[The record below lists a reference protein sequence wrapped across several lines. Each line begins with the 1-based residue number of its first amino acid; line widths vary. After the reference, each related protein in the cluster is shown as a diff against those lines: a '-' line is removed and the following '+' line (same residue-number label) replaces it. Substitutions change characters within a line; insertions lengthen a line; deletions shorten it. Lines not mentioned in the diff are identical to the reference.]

1 MAVSPL
7 MLPPGA
13 AEDYVRS
20 EAAESRRPDLGVRM
34 STPPPPPPPM
44 PAGGGGGNT
53 QDNGSGTIALVTG
66 ILSFFVCP
74 IILSIVAIVFGK
86 KGMAAAAAGTA
97 DNGGQVKAG
106 YIMGI
111 ISLIL
116 AIIFIVIYIILG
128 VVLVSSGTSTS

>member
-1 MAVSPL
+1 
-7 MLPPGA
+7 
-13 AEDYVRS
+13 
-20 EAAESRRPDLGVRM
+20 M
-34 STPPPPPPPM
+34 STTPPPPPPLPT
-44 PAGGGGGNT
+44 GGGGGT
-53 QDNGSGTIALVTG
+53 QDNGSGTIALITG

-97 DNGGQVKAG
+97 DNGGQAKAG

-116 AIIFIVIYIILG
+116 GIIFIIFY
-128 VVLVSSGTSTS
+128 VLVIGLAVSNS

>member
-1 MAVSPL
+1 
-7 MLPPGA
+7 
-13 AEDYVRS
+13 
-20 EAAESRRPDLGVRM
+20 M
-34 STPPPPPPPM
+34 STTPPPPPPM
-44 PAGGGGGNT
+44 SAGGGGST

-74 IILSIVAIVFGK
+74 VILSIVAIVFGK

-97 DNGGQVKAG
+97 DNGGQAKAG

-116 AIIFIVIYIILG
+116 AVIFIILYVILG
-128 VVLVSSGTSTS
+128 VALVANS

>member
-1 MAVSPL
+1 
-7 MLPPGA
+7 
-13 AEDYVRS
+13 
-20 EAAESRRPDLGVRM
+20 M
-34 STPPPPPPPM
+34 STTPPPPPPM
-44 PAGGGGGNT
+44 PAGGGGST

-74 IILSIVAIVFGK
+74 IVLSIVAIVFGR

-97 DNGGQVKAG
+97 DNGGQAKAG

-116 AIIFIVIYIILG
+116 GIILIIFYIIFF
-128 VVLVSSGTSTS
+128 VILVAAGTSTN

>member
-1 MAVSPL
+1 
-7 MLPPGA
+7 
-13 AEDYVRS
+13 
-20 EAAESRRPDLGVRM
+20 M
-34 STPPPPPPPM
+34 STTPPPPPPM
-44 PAGGGGGNT
+44 PTGGGGT

-74 IILSIVAIVFGK
+74 IVLSIVAIGYGK

-97 DNGGQVKAG
+97 DNGGQAKAG

-116 AIIFIVIYIILG
+116 AVIFIILYVILG
-128 VVLVSSGTSTS
+128 VALVANS

>member
-1 MAVSPL
+1 
-7 MLPPGA
+7 
-13 AEDYVRS
+13 
-20 EAAESRRPDLGVRM
+20 M
-34 STPPPPPPPM
+34 STTPPPPTPPAA
-44 PAGGGGGNT
+44 AGGGGGGT

-74 IILSIVAIVFGK
+74 VILSIVAIIYGK

-97 DNGGQVKAG
+97 DNGGQAKAG

-116 AIIFIVIYIILG
+116 FVVLLIVYIIAGAALFAN
-128 VVLVSSGTSTS
+128 SGS

>member
-1 MAVSPL
+1 MA
-7 MLPPGA
+7 
-13 AEDYVRS
+13 
-20 EAAESRRPDLGVRM
+20 
-34 STPPPPPPPM
+34 TTPPPPPPM
-44 PAGGGGGNT
+44 PAGGGGGT

-74 IILSIVAIVFGK
+74 IILSIVAIVYGK

-97 DNGGQVKAG
+97 DNGGQAKAG

-116 AIIFIVIYIILG
+116 AIIVIVLYIILG
-128 VVLVSSGTSTS
+128 VVLVSSGTMSN

>member
-1 MAVSPL
+1 
-7 MLPPGA
+7 
-13 AEDYVRS
+13 
-20 EAAESRRPDLGVRM
+20 M
-34 STPPPPPPPM
+34 STTPPPPPPM
-44 PAGGGGGNT
+44 PTGGGGGT

-74 IILSIVAIVFGK
+74 IVLSIVAIVFGK

-97 DNGGQVKAG
+97 DNGGQAKAG

-116 AIIFIVIYIILG
+116 AVIFIILYVILG
-128 VVLVSSGTSTS
+128 VALVANN

>member
-1 MAVSPL
+1 MA
-7 MLPPGA
+7 
-13 AEDYVRS
+13 
-20 EAAESRRPDLGVRM
+20 
-34 STPPPPPPPM
+34 TTPPPPPPM
-44 PAGGGGGNT
+44 PAGGGSGM

-74 IILSIVAIVFGK
+74 IILSIVAIVYGK

-97 DNGGQVKAG
+97 DNGGQAKAG

-116 AIIFIVIYIILG
+116 AIILIVLYIILG
-128 VVLVSSGTSTS
+128 AALLSSGTMSN

>member
-1 MAVSPL
+1 
-7 MLPPGA
+7 
-13 AEDYVRS
+13 
-20 EAAESRRPDLGVRM
+20 M
-34 STPPPPPPPM
+34 STTPPPPPPM
-44 PAGGGGGNT
+44 PTGGGGGT

-74 IILSIVAIVFGK
+74 IVLSIVAIVYGK

-97 DNGGQVKAG
+97 DNGGQAKAG

-116 AIIFIVIYIILG
+116 FVVLLILYIILG
-128 VVLVSSGTSTS
+128 VALVANS

>member
-1 MAVSPL
+1 
-7 MLPPGA
+7 
-13 AEDYVRS
+13 
-20 EAAESRRPDLGVRM
+20 M
-34 STPPPPPPPM
+34 STTPPPPPPM
-44 PAGGGGGNT
+44 PTGGRGGT
-53 QDNGSGTIALVTG
+53 QDNGSGTIALITG

-97 DNGGQVKAG
+97 DNGGQAKAG

-116 AIIFIVIYIILG
+116 GIIFIIFY
-128 VVLVSSGTSTS
+128 VLVIGLAVSNS

>member
-1 MAVSPL
+1 
-7 MLPPGA
+7 
-13 AEDYVRS
+13 
-20 EAAESRRPDLGVRM
+20 M
-34 STPPPPPPPM
+34 STTPPPPPPM
-44 PAGGGGGNT
+44 PTGGGGGT

-97 DNGGQVKAG
+97 DNGGQAKAG

-111 ISLIL
+111 ITLIL
-116 AIIFIVIYIILG
+116 GIIFIIFY
-128 VVLVSSGTSTS
+128 VLVIGLAVSNS

>member
-1 MAVSPL
+1 
-7 MLPPGA
+7 
-13 AEDYVRS
+13 
-20 EAAESRRPDLGVRM
+20 M
-34 STPPPPPPPM
+34 STTPPPPPPM
-44 PAGGGGGNT
+44 PTGGGGGT

-97 DNGGQVKAG
+97 DNGGQAKAG

-116 AIIFIVIYIILG
+116 GIIFIIFY
-128 VVLVSSGTSTS
+128 VLVIGLAVSNS

>member
-1 MAVSPL
+1 
-7 MLPPGA
+7 
-13 AEDYVRS
+13 
-20 EAAESRRPDLGVRM
+20 M
-34 STPPPPPPPM
+34 STTPPPPPPT
-44 PAGGGGGNT
+44 GGGGGT

-97 DNGGQVKAG
+97 DNGGQAKAG

-111 ISLIL
+111 ITLIL
-116 AIIFIVIYIILG
+116 GIIFIIFY
-128 VVLVSSGTSTS
+128 VLVIGLAVSNS

>member
-1 MAVSPL
+1 
-7 MLPPGA
+7 
-13 AEDYVRS
+13 
-20 EAAESRRPDLGVRM
+20 
-34 STPPPPPPPM
+34 M
-44 PAGGGGGNT
+44 PTGGGGGST

-74 IILSIVAIVFGK
+74 IVLSIVAIVFGR

-97 DNGGQVKAG
+97 DNGGQAKAG

-116 AIIFIVIYIILG
+116 GIILIIFYIIFF
-128 VVLVSSGTSTS
+128 VILVAAGTSTN

>member
-1 MAVSPL
+1 
-7 MLPPGA
+7 
-13 AEDYVRS
+13 
-20 EAAESRRPDLGVRM
+20 M
-34 STPPPPPPPM
+34 STTPPPPV
-44 PAGGGGGNT
+44 PAGGGGNT

-74 IILSIVAIVFGK
+74 IVLSIVAIVFGR

-97 DNGGQVKAG
+97 DNGGQAKAG

-116 AIIFIVIYIILG
+116 AIIVIILYVILG
-128 VVLVSSGTSTS
+128 IVLVASNTTS

>member
-1 MAVSPL
+1 
-7 MLPPGA
+7 
-13 AEDYVRS
+13 
-20 EAAESRRPDLGVRM
+20 M
-34 STPPPPPPPM
+34 STTPPPPM
-44 PAGGGGGNT
+44 PPAAAGGGGGT

-74 IILSIVAIVFGK
+74 VILSIVAIIYGK

-97 DNGGQVKAG
+97 DNGGQAKAG

-116 AIIFIVIYIILG
+116 FVVLLIVYIIAGAALFAN
-128 VVLVSSGTSTS
+128 SGS

>member
-1 MAVSPL
+1 
-7 MLPPGA
+7 
-13 AEDYVRS
+13 
-20 EAAESRRPDLGVRM
+20 M
-34 STPPPPPPPM
+34 STTPPPPM
-44 PAGGGGGNT
+44 SAGGGGST

-74 IILSIVAIVFGK
+74 VILSIVAIVYGK

-97 DNGGQVKAG
+97 DNGGQAKAG

-116 AIIFIVIYIILG
+116 AVIFIILYVILG
-128 VVLVSSGTSTS
+128 VALVANS

>member
-1 MAVSPL
+1 
-7 MLPPGA
+7 
-13 AEDYVRS
+13 
-20 EAAESRRPDLGVRM
+20 M
-34 STPPPPPPPM
+34 STTPPPPPPM
-44 PAGGGGGNT
+44 PTGGGGGT
-53 QDNGSGTIALVTG
+53 QDNGSGTIALITG

-97 DNGGQVKAG
+97 DNGGQAKAG

-116 AIIFIVIYIILG
+116 GIIFIIFY
-128 VVLVSSGTSTS
+128 VLVIGLAVSNS

>member
-1 MAVSPL
+1 
-7 MLPPGA
+7 
-13 AEDYVRS
+13 
-20 EAAESRRPDLGVRM
+20 M
-34 STPPPPPPPM
+34 STTPPPPPPTP
-44 PAGGGGGNT
+44 PAAAGGGGGGGT

-74 IILSIVAIVFGK
+74 IILSIVAIIYGK

-97 DNGGQVKAG
+97 DNGGQAKAG

-116 AIIFIVIYIILG
+116 AIILIIVYIILG
-128 VVLVSSGTSTS
+128 VVLVSSGTMNN

>member
-1 MAVSPL
+1 
-7 MLPPGA
+7 
-13 AEDYVRS
+13 
-20 EAAESRRPDLGVRM
+20 M
-34 STPPPPPPPM
+34 STTPPPPPPM
-44 PAGGGGGNT
+44 PTGGGGGT

-74 IILSIVAIVFGK
+74 IILSIVAIVYGK

-97 DNGGQVKAG
+97 DNGGQAKAG

-116 AIIFIVIYIILG
+116 AVIFIILYVILG
-128 VVLVSSGTSTS
+128 VALVANS

>member
-1 MAVSPL
+1 
-7 MLPPGA
+7 
-13 AEDYVRS
+13 
-20 EAAESRRPDLGVRM
+20 M
-34 STPPPPPPPM
+34 STTPPPPPPM
-44 PAGGGGGNT
+44 PTGGGGT

-74 IILSIVAIVFGK
+74 IVLSIVAIVYGK

-97 DNGGQVKAG
+97 DNGGQAKAG

-116 AIIFIVIYIILG
+116 AVIFIILYVILG
-128 VVLVSSGTSTS
+128 VALVANS

>member
-1 MAVSPL
+1 
-7 MLPPGA
+7 
-13 AEDYVRS
+13 
-20 EAAESRRPDLGVRM
+20 M
-34 STPPPPPPPM
+34 STTPPPPPPAPM
-44 PAGGGGGNT
+44 PTGGGGGQ

-74 IILSIVAIVFGK
+74 IILSIVAIVFGR

-97 DNGGQVKAG
+97 DNGGQAKAG

-116 AIIFIVIYIILG
+116 GIIFIIFYVVVIAGLIAANTT
-128 VVLVSSGTSTS
+128 VS

>member
-1 MAVSPL
+1 
-7 MLPPGA
+7 
-13 AEDYVRS
+13 
-20 EAAESRRPDLGVRM
+20 M
-34 STPPPPPPPM
+34 STTPPPPPPM

-97 DNGGQVKAG
+97 DNGGQAKAG

-116 AIIFIVIYIILG
+116 AIIFIVIYIIRG

>member
-1 MAVSPL
+1 
-7 MLPPGA
+7 
-13 AEDYVRS
+13 
-20 EAAESRRPDLGVRM
+20 M
-34 STPPPPPPPM
+34 STTPPPPV
-44 PAGGGGGNT
+44 PAGGGGNT

-74 IILSIVAIVFGK
+74 IVLSIVAIVFGR

-97 DNGGQVKAG
+97 DNGGQAKAG

-116 AIIFIVIYIILG
+116 AIIFIIFYIIFF
-128 VVLVSSGTSTS
+128 VVLVSSGTMSN

>member
-1 MAVSPL
+1 
-7 MLPPGA
+7 
-13 AEDYVRS
+13 
-20 EAAESRRPDLGVRM
+20 M
-34 STPPPPPPPM
+34 STTPPPPPPM
-44 PAGGGGGNT
+44 PTGGGGST

-74 IILSIVAIVFGK
+74 IVLSIVAIVFGK

-97 DNGGQVKAG
+97 DNGGQAKAG

-116 AIIFIVIYIILG
+116 AIIFIIFYVIVIGGLIA
-128 VVLVSSGTSTS
+128 SGNAS

>member
-1 MAVSPL
+1 
-7 MLPPGA
+7 
-13 AEDYVRS
+13 
-20 EAAESRRPDLGVRM
+20 M
-34 STPPPPPPPM
+34 STTPPPPPPQPTR
-44 PAGGGGGNT
+44 GGGGT

-97 DNGGQVKAG
+97 DNGGQAKAG

-111 ISLIL
+111 ITLIL
-116 AIIFIVIYIILG
+116 GIIFIIFY
-128 VVLVSSGTSTS
+128 VLVIGLAVSNS

>member
-1 MAVSPL
+1 
-7 MLPPGA
+7 
-13 AEDYVRS
+13 
-20 EAAESRRPDLGVRM
+20 M
-34 STPPPPPPPM
+34 STTPPPPPPM
-44 PAGGGGGNT
+44 PPRGGGGT
-53 QDNGSGTIALVTG
+53 QDNGSGTIALITG

-97 DNGGQVKAG
+97 DNGGQAKAG

-116 AIIFIVIYIILG
+116 GIIFIIFY
-128 VVLVSSGTSTS
+128 VLVIGLAVSNS

>member
-1 MAVSPL
+1 
-7 MLPPGA
+7 
-13 AEDYVRS
+13 
-20 EAAESRRPDLGVRM
+20 M
-34 STPPPPPPPM
+34 STTPPPPPPTP
-44 PAGGGGGNT
+44 PAAAGGGGGA

-74 IILSIVAIVFGK
+74 IILSIVAIIYGK

-97 DNGGQVKAG
+97 DNGGQAKAG

-116 AIIFIVIYIILG
+116 AIIVIILYIILG
-128 VVLVSSGTSTS
+128 VVLVSSGTMTN

>member
-1 MAVSPL
+1 
-7 MLPPGA
+7 
-13 AEDYVRS
+13 
-20 EAAESRRPDLGVRM
+20 M
-34 STPPPPPPPM
+34 STTPPPPPPAPM
-44 PAGGGGGNT
+44 PTGGGGGQ

-97 DNGGQVKAG
+97 DNGGQAKAG

-116 AIIFIVIYIILG
+116 GIIVIVLYVILG
-128 VVLVSSGTSTS
+128 IFLVSSGATN